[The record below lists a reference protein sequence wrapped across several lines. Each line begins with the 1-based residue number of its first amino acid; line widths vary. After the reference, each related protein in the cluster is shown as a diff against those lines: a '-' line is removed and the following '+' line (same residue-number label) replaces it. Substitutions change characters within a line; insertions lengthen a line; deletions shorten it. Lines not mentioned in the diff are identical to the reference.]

1 MRVFSL
7 ICGVLV
13 ACLLS
18 VSLAGRQAAPPAD
31 RSPMAAEVFKN
42 VTILRGIPVDEFM
55 GTMGFFSSSLGLN
68 CTDCHVDESGGS
80 WARYADESP
89 LKMQTRRMMVMV
101 QTINKTNF
109 GGRQVVT
116 CYSCHRGNT
125 RPAVMPSLDGLYG
138 EPPPD
143 EPGDPFTQAQGQPS
157 PDSVLDKYIE
167 AIGGAQRIA
176 AITSIVAKGTY
187 LGFDDAEKVP
197 VELYAR
203 APGQRS
209 MTVHGLLGDTTTT
222 FDGRTG
228 WITAPPTDKPIPFY
242 EITGEELQGA
252 NFETELMFPTRI
264 KQALTN
270 WRVGVPQLLGE
281 REVLPVQGDT
291 SGGGVITMNFDSETG
306 LLLRLVRYANSPVGR
321 LVTRVDYEDYRDVNG
336 VKMPFKFTVRW
347 LSGRSTFEMNE
358 IQANVPVD
366 ASRFVRPA
374 R

>member
-1 MRVFSL
+1 
-7 ICGVLV
+7 
-13 ACLLS
+13 
-18 VSLAGRQAAPPAD
+18 
-31 RSPMAAEVFKN
+31 
-42 VTILRGIPVDEFM
+42 VDEFM

-116 CYSCHRGNT
+116 CYSCPRGNT